1 MPALPYNKPMKKLF
15 PLFAA
20 LTLLLSACGG
30 STSETNSTTPA
41 EDSYFFT
48 YKTAEFTIEVPST
61 WATVNAFP
69 SDVPEDVRVAFRNNI
84 QERDFLAN
92 VTVIRES
99 KDQTISNA
107 DLSQEKLADHEHHL
121 LNYTLISQE
130 ELQLSTAGS
139 PSATLL
145 NTFQGKNDASSP
157 TLTFQQAY
165 LTKGNEAWTITASYD
180 PDEDSFAVE
189 KMNHMLKSF
198 TLR

>member
-1 MPALPYNKPMKKLF
+1 MKKIF

-20 LTLLLSACGG
+20 LALLLSACGG
-30 STSETNSTTPA
+30 STNEATSTGPA

-92 VTVIRES
+92 VTVIRETQ
-99 KDQTISNA
+99 DQGLTNA
-107 DLSQEKLADHEHHL
+107 DLSQAKLADHEAHL
-121 LNYTLISQE
+121 INYTLISQE
-130 ELQLSTAGS
+130 ELQLSVGGS
-139 PSATLL
+139 ASASFL
-145 NTFQGKNDASSP
+145 NTFQGKNEASSP
-157 TLTFQQAY
+157 TLTFQQIY
-165 LTKGNEAWTITASYD
+165 LNKGNEAWTVTASYD
-180 PDEDSFAVE
+180 PDEDAFAVE